1 MNTNDLI
8 SALAAD
14 ARAREAPIGRALALA
29 LGAGALVSLAL
40 FLTLIGPRPDVMN
53 AVHTVRFDL
62 KFVDTLAWLT
72 PSLLLAL
79 RLARPEASPGALV
92 AWLFAPLALLIV
104 GVGVELSVTPRAV
117 WMTRLVGTN
126 WYHCLS
132 IIPLLSI
139 PPLGALIAALR
150 NGAPSYPALTGALA
164 GAAAAGAAATMYAM
178 NCTDDSPLFVVTWY
192 PLATLV
198 VVSVGA
204 LAGRRWLQW

>member
-164 GAAAAGAAATMYAM
+164 GAAAAGAAATMYARY
-178 NCTDDSPLFVVTWY
+178 CPDDSPRVVVTWS